1 MVGAVADGA
10 GTASLSHI
18 GAKIAVR
25 AATAGLKGSVDRLRD
40 ALVAPSEP
48 AATALFTD
56 ILGVVHGALR
66 EVAAQRLVRMQELA
80 STLLVFAAG
89 PGGLADRKS
98 PRLNPS
104 H

>member
-48 AATALFTD
+48 AATALFTA

-66 EVAAQRLVRMQELA
+66 GVAAPRLVRSQALA
-80 STLLVFAAG
+80 RPMPRSSEEARVG
-89 PGGLADRKS
+89 EVRVRPG
-98 PRLNPS
+98 
-104 H
+104 